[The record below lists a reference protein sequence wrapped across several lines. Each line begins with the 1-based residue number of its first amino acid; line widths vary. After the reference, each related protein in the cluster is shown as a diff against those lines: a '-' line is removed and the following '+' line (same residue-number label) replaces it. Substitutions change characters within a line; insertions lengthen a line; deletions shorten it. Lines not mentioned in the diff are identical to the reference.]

1 MRVLVIED
9 SLRLQRALERGLKN
23 AGFAVDVVGDGEQG
37 HVYASRSLYDVI
49 VLDLMLPLLG
59 GIEVL
64 RRLRASGSDVH
75 ILVLTARDAVEDRV
89 AALSAGADDYLIKP
103 FAFEELV
110 ARLRALTRRA
120 HDQKN
125 PSIRCGDLVLD
136 TVRRTLHRGESP
148 IPLTKR
154 ELSLFEFL
162 ALRKDALVTRVEI
175 EDNLYTERNLP
186 SSNAVESALSTLRA
200 KLASSG
206 STCRIRT
213 RHGLGY
219 VLEET
224 PREDGPG

>member
-1 MRVLVIED
+1 MRILVVED

-37 HVYASRSLYDVI
+37 LVHAARGLHDVI
-49 VLDLMLPLLG
+49 VLDLMLPLLPG
-59 GIEVL
+59 VEVL
-64 RRLRASGSDVH
+64 RRLRASGSNVH
-75 ILVLTARDAVEDRV
+75 VLVLTAKDAVADRV
-89 AALSAGADDYLIKP
+89 AALSAGADDYLVKP
-103 FAFEELV
+103 FAFEELI

-120 HDQKN
+120 HGHKD
-125 PSIRCGDLVLD
+125 PVIRCADLALD
-136 TVRRTLHRGESP
+136 TVQRTLQHGASV

-162 ALRKDALVTRVEI
+162 ALRKGELVTRIEI
-175 EDNLYTERNLP
+175 EDNLYAERDLP

-219 VLEET
+219 VLEDT
-224 PREDGPG
+224 PRADGAG